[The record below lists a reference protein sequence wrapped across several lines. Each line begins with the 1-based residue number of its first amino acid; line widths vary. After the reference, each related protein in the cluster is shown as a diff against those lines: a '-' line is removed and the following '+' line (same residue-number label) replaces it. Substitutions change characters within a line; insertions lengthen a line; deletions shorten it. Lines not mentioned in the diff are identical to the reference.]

1 MRKPRIPVFK
11 AGLSEFIGILPIG
24 SGPLQITEISDSII
38 DDLLEHFS
46 SDMPPINL
54 TDIFLP
60 LSLPAQMIFYGSNEV
75 EPRYGVQDAGSKAV
89 IRCNRQRLRSWL
101 ATNIH
106 INFGSAATTLE
117 EIPGNR
123 VRVNFENGSSAIGDI
138 LVGADGVNS
147 AIRQYLVQPDPV
159 HVLPIATVVGEVVLS
174 GKEFE
179 KQLELGYSGYV
190 AHDANSQDEGSGR
203 IFVGLNSVNADGKSG
218 NYYWSVSYIDPAASN
233 LPHWTSYANK
243 ARRYELAL
251 EKTSH
256 LKSEFTEIIR
266 QTGVQGVSDIQMCL
280 RELELQDLPTG
291 RVTLLG
297 DAAHCMTPCKCTI
310 LLFLFPCRANRNM
323 QSVERVGSRPCAML
337 FICQRQLL

>member
-1 MRKPRIPVFK
+1 MRKPQTRVFK
-11 AGLSEFIGILPIG
+11 AGLLEFIGILLIDNYAL
-24 SGPLQITEISDSII
+24 LQNTNILNSII
-38 DDLLEHFS
+38 NDLLEHLP
-46 SDMPPINL
+46 SDMPPVDL

-60 LSLPAQMIFYGSNEV
+60 LSLPAQMIFYGNNEL
-75 EPRYGVQDAGSKAV
+75 EPRYGVQDAGTKAV

-106 INFGSAATTLE
+106 INFGNAATTVE
-117 EIPGNR
+117 EISGNQ
-123 VRVNFENGSSAIGDI
+123 VRVKFENGSSAVGDI
-138 LVGADGVNS
+138 VVGADGVNS
-147 AIRQYLVQPDPV
+147 AIRQQLVQPDPV

-218 NYYWSVSYIDPAASN
+218 NYYWSVNYIDPTASK
-233 LPHWTSYANK
+233 LPHWTAEASK
-243 ARRYELAL
+243 AERYQLAL

-256 LKSEFTEIIR
+256 LKPEFTEIIR
-266 QTGVQGVSDIQMCL
+266 QTGIEGMSDVQICL
-280 RELELQDLPTG
+280 RELELRDLPAG

-297 DAAHCMTPCKCTI
+297 DAAHCMMPCE
-310 LLFLFPCRANRNM
+310 FLT
-323 QSVERVGSRPCAML
+323 VEVRTVAIKRLIG
-337 FICQRQLL
+337 ICSPWGRGGAGHA